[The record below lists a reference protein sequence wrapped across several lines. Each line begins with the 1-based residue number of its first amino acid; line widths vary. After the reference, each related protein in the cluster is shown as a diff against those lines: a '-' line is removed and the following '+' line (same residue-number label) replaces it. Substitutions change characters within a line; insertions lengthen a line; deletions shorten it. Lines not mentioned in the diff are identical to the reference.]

1 MIGIRSQDS
10 VCKSCGELGIICF
23 SANSLEIVLA
33 SQERSNSKEDRKTN
47 DSRRMYSPTPPI
59 QGYGQAGGI
68 PGSSI
73 LTVVLGCE
81 GCCCARAAGGWVGQW
96 FDVLVT
102 MAVCC
107 RCIRSTAAR
116 KRSRQLCARCPL
128 SRPRNPL
135 RGSRPDRMAAALER
149 SPEGFSWQSL
159 VLERLGE
166 LRARH
171 RSEIIFNA
179 CSACRVRAST
189 PQAFVQPRRVYL
201 PPSGAGSRQGL
212 WRLPRSVP

>member
-1 MIGIRSQDS
+1 MVPQKPNTNGQPGNYPPMCPPRTRRFVLHDHG
-10 VCKSCGELGIICF
+10 CGRE
-23 SANSLEIVLA
+23 VVP
-33 SQERSNSKEDRKTN
+33 KTE
-47 DSRRMYSPTPPI
+47 
-59 QGYGQAGGI
+59 
-68 PGSSI
+68 
-73 LTVVLGCE
+73 VGCE
-81 GCCCARAAGGWVGQW
+81 GCCCARATGGWVGQW
-96 FDVLVT
+96 FDVVVT
-102 MAVCC
+102 IAVCC

-159 VLERLGE
+159 VLERE

-171 RSEIIFNA
+171 RSEIIFDA
-179 CSACRVRAST
+179 CSACRVCAST